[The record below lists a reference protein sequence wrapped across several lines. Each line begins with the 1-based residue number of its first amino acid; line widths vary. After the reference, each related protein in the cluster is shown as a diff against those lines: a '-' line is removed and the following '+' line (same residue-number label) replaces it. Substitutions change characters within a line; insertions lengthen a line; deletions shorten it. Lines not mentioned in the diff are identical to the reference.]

1 MTSSSAPGDHLK
13 ALGATPGVT
22 RTTAPFWIW
31 LEWELGGMGEWWAGV
46 SPTLWK
52 CKSLAAEMNDPA
64 GWQAGFPVGD
74 ICHFHSPA
82 RSPPLPSPPLPPNQ
96 VAAPCPHLLLSEE
109 TALVPPWVWIA
120 QAAQRTAP
128 LGHQAMALCLF
139 GDNTSLTLLSS
150 VGFPANWQVCVLWPG
165 S

>member
-82 RSPPLPSPPLPPNQ
+82 RSPPLPSPPLSSQPGSCSLPPSPP
-96 VAAPCPHLLLSEE
+96 VRGDCPGATLGVDCPGCAEDSTSRASGNGPLS
-109 TALVPPWVWIA
+109 LRGQYKP
-120 QAAQRTAP
+120 
-128 LGHQAMALCLF
+128 H
-139 GDNTSLTLLSS
+139 TSLLCGL
-150 VGFPANWQVCVLWPG
+150 PC
-165 S
+165 